1 MGQRRFGAKTPFD
14 ALGGLAFHD
23 DEDGRSFRGGA
34 GVAGQWFAARTMA
47 NFIKYKASLTHA
59 GASGVERWCVFSGA
73 FSLFDAAFCHASRL
87 CLRFVGRREYH
98 VRSRAKLTLGCD

>member
-59 GASGVERWCVFSGA
+59 GASGVERWCVISGA
-73 FSLFDAAFCHASRL
+73 FPFLMLRFAMPLVSA
-87 CLRFVGRREYH
+87 RFVGHREYH